1 MRRVS
6 VAFSRWETDLERYPE
21 RTITEERDDAALL
34 RLVQSGDDQ
43 ALAALYDRH
52 GGIAYGLAYRITSDA
67 AAAED
72 AVQDAFVSMWK
83 QAPRF
88 DPERGQVRSWLLT
101 IVHHKAVD
109 LVRRRSNRPERQL
122 PDGAEEFLVDG
133 QGRPDEI
140 AETSMDARAVREAV
154 TRIPE
159 DQRRTVE
166 MAYFLGMTHVEIA
179 EAMDVPLGTVKS
191 RLRIAMEKMRDYL
204 GPKVLE

>member
-1 MRRVS
+1 MRRQSRV
-6 VAFSRWETDLERYPE
+6 FSWETDLERYPE

-52 GGIAYGLAYRITSDA
+52 GGIAYGLAYRITGDA

-122 PDGAEEFLVDG
+122 PDGAEEFLVDA

-191 RLRIAMEKMRDYL
+191 RLRIAMEKLRDYL
-204 GPKVLE
+204 GPRVLE